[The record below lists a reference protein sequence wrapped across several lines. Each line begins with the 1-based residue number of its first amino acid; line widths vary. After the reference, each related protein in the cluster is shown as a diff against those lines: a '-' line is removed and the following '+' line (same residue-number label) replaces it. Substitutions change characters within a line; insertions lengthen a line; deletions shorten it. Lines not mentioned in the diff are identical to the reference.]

1 MAYANMYGEA
11 IKAGNNL
18 GMGVGSIFNAFWSR
32 KSERALGKLQ
42 GKMAMAEAQNKAE
55 ALRMNAAEVSRIAA
69 SQEYALYKQ
78 QQANMEA
85 MTARASNNGFAM
97 EGSNVELLAQQ
108 AGVDAQNRDSMIADS
123 KAKQQEYLFGAQQA
137 IVEGRNKQHYYEALG
152 YQRGASS
159 FFQGI
164 TSGVSALAGAGSSG
178 AKAYGE
184 YLKAS

>member
-1 MAYANMYGEA
+1 MAYANVYGQA
-11 IKAGNNL
+11 IQAGNNL

-32 KSERALGKLQ
+32 KAERAFGKLQ

-55 ALRMNAAEVSRIAA
+55 ALKMNAAEVSRIAA

-137 IVEGRNKQHYYEALG
+137 IVEGKNKQLYYEALG
-152 YQRGASS
+152 YQRGASA

-164 TSGVSALAGAGSSG
+164 TSGVSLLHNSGGSG
-178 AKAYGE
+178 AKSYGE
-184 YLKAS
+184 YLKAK